1 LINPSEVLVR
11 RRFGSAGVLSLLL
24 ALGCAP
30 KIVHAQGGVD
40 GTFQRTLTVAGPVQL
55 EVSTGSGHIDVK
67 PGSSGRVE
75 VRSMFRVSERGRLRQ
90 EAENIARQLESNPPI
105 EQTGN
110 VIRIG
115 HIDDSDARRNVTINY
130 MVTVPADTQLRSRTG
145 SGNQTIAGLAGPVD
159 ASTGSGDIAAD
170 NIGDAFRGSTG
181 SGSIRM
187 SQTSPGSVEV
197 STGSGSV
204 DLHAIKGSL
213 RVRTGSG
220 GVTVDGE
227 ATGPWDLQTGAG
239 SINIRLPEQAAF
251 TVDAHT
257 GSGRI
262 TVDHPLTI
270 TGTVR
275 RSEVRGT
282 VRGGGVALN
291 ARTGSGSIRIQ

>member
-1 LINPSEVLVR
+1 
-11 RRFGSAGVLSLLL
+11 
-24 ALGCAP
+24 
-30 KIVHAQGGVD
+30 
-40 GTFQRTLTVAGPVQL
+40 
-55 EVSTGSGHIDVK
+55 
-67 PGSSGRVE
+67 
-75 VRSMFRVSERGRLRQ
+75 
-90 EAENIARQLESNPPI
+90 
-105 EQTGN
+105 
-110 VIRIG
+110 
-115 HIDDSDARRNVTINY
+115 
-130 MVTVPADTQLRSRTG
+130 
-145 SGNQTIAGLAGPVD
+145 
-159 ASTGSGDIAAD
+159 
-170 NIGDAFRGSTG
+170 
-181 SGSIRM
+181 M

-257 GSGRI
+257 GSGGI

-275 RSEVRGT
+275 RNEVRGT
-282 VRGGGVALN
+282 VGGGGVALN